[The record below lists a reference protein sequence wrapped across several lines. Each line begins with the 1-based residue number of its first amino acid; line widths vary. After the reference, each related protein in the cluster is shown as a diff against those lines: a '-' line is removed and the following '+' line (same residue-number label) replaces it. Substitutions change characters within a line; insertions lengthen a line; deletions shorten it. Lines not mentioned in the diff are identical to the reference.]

1 VELRQVELHRVDRA
15 GDAHAEEGVRACPH
29 GLIVGQMVVTPG
41 DAVAATLI
49 SRVKPMSPI

>member
-1 VELRQVELHRVDRA
+1 VELHRVDRA